1 MRTYQVGKTLVVGR
15 GPIGRR
21 LAPRGLIGRVDPGRL
36 LIGRCCGGGGTG
48 SEWNL
53 LTRQRRRTLEAGE
66 GRSGREKVEGRI
78 AALAVAAGGGGGGS
92 LRGLDLARLAVV
104 ARDLG
109 PRRLLREEVGVD
121 HGGCFDWAYCFLL
134 LVLSM
139 YCDWERERTQGKTS
153 CFASLGSRTSTA
165 RPIRATPNYSFIT
178 SNIFIKKIIVNYC

>member
-134 LVLSM
+134 LVCTVIGSARGHREKRLALRPSVPGLQQRVPSGRLLTTVLSQAI
-139 YCDWERERTQGKTS
+139 YLSKR
-153 CFASLGSRTSTA
+153 
-165 RPIRATPNYSFIT
+165 
-178 SNIFIKKIIVNYC
+178 

>member
-134 LVLSM
+134 SYSYVL
-139 YCDWERERTQGKTS
+139 
-153 CFASLGSRTSTA
+153 
-165 RPIRATPNYSFIT
+165 
-178 SNIFIKKIIVNYC
+178 